1 MSRVLRFAR
10 SDEQNEFI
18 LLHVVKLGPAPLDL
32 TLTATEGESPYT
44 ARVQESHI
52 KDLRAKNY
60 QGADEEWTQ
69 IIAYVLG
76 QGSPTQQLPAL
87 SGVEASTHIKD
98 LGEENKEMVITVRKR
113 VQSITQR
120 LGAIILKQNDEQ
132 AIELFEWSGLA
143 AARVSELES
152 QVIDL
157 TDRHRAAEHT
167 VKKWKEQLEEL
178 MQAKSQHEAQLMANF
193 VQLLNEKKLKIR
205 NQQRLLA
212 LATADPTKEAAIK
225 LIHTPWETVAEIQA
239 ANENVHATGGEQ
251 QSTKRNAHDMSEG
264 DGDTGFESMDID
276 QDKGE
281 DSLIEQ
287 DTDAEGQS
295 TPQQLEEGNATTDDE
310 FGDPET
316 AQAPAESDQNMELE
330 VLSSK
335 TAASPPRRELP
346 FTRRE
351 PSAKAGAAP
360 APSEVAEET
369 TGETDDDEL

>member
-44 ARVQESHI
+44 ARLQESHI
-52 KDLRAKNY
+52 KGLRAKNY

-69 IIAYVLG
+69 IIAHVLG
-76 QGSPTQQLPAL
+76 QGLPTQQLPAL
-87 SGVEASTHIKD
+87 SGVEASAHITD
-98 LGEENKEMVITVRKR
+98 SGEENKEMVITIRKR

-143 AARVSELES
+143 AARAGELES

-157 TDRHRAAEHT
+157 TDRHRAAVDT
-167 VKKWKEQLEEL
+167 VQKLKEQLEEL
-178 MQAKSQHEAQLMANF
+178 IGAKFQHEAQLMANF

-212 LATADPTKEAAIK
+212 CATADPTI
-225 LIHTPWETVAEIQA
+225 VSEIQA
-239 ANENVHATGGEQ
+239 ATANVHVAGGEQ
-251 QSTKRNAHDMSEG
+251 QSKKRNAHDMSDG
-264 DGDTGFESMDID
+264 DGDTEFERMDID
-276 QDKGE
+276 QHKGE
-281 DSLIEQ
+281 DSFIDQ

-310 FGDPET
+310 SGDPET
-316 AQAPAESDQNMELE
+316 AQAPAESDQTKEFE
-330 VLSSK
+330 GSSSK
-335 TAASPPRRELP
+335 TAAPPPRRELP

-351 PSAKAGAAP
+351 PSTKAGAAP
-360 APSEVAEET
+360 APSEAAEET
-369 TGETDDDEL
+369 AGETDDDEL